1 MNSLK
6 YVRSI
11 WFSRLAGYSWHM
23 NIYIYLSEER
33 IGLYVPIIWRSCS
46 MPNCNFKLFN
56 FFLNLVFFTEIWF
69 QLIKNVN
76 IYVYPTKHEHLNTT
90 KHNIENAFKITE
102 TIIFASTTKQEDLFF
117 QHFFQQFIHLTNVIH
132 RMLIDILF
140 LRHLS
145 VIFYETLCSRIT

>member
-1 MNSLK
+1 M
-6 YVRSI
+6 
-11 WFSRLAGYSWHM
+11 
-23 NIYIYLSEER
+23 
-33 IGLYVPIIWRSCS
+33 
-46 MPNCNFKLFN
+46 
-56 FFLNLVFFTEIWF
+56 
-69 QLIKNVN
+69 
-76 IYVYPTKHEHLNTT
+76 YPTKHEHLNTT

-117 QHFFQQFIHLTNVIH
+117 QHFFQLTNVIH